1 MIDHRKSN
9 VLIYS
14 ITTETELIKDHY
26 GLKYWFFFIMRCN
39 WLHIIP
45 PNPLKLIGNKGHGK
59 KWMNAQTG
67 TLLR

>member
-45 PNPLKLIGNKGHGK
+45 PNPPK
-59 KWMNAQTG
+59 AY
-67 TLLR
+67 RE